1 MHAGKRWT
9 HAATRP
15 MRHNPK
21 SPKSQIGEWDS
32 WELEARP
39 IQNDAP
45 REKCELEVFVSLA
58 LHVLLL
64 LKCCIAT
71 LIMCSWV
78 GFLFSRHHRGGVSCH
93 EPTGPCVA
101 RSVVA
106 LAEQ

>member
-32 WELEARP
+32 GELEAGP

-45 REKCELEVFVSLA
+45 REKCEFYTLFGLA
-58 LHVLLL
+58 LHSFCRSAASLPSFITR
-64 LKCCIAT
+64 C
-71 LIMCSWV
+71 WV
-78 GFLFSRHHRGGVSCH
+78 WVPIFAKSRGGVSCH

-101 RSVVA
+101 RSVAA

>member
-32 WELEARP
+32 GELEARP

-45 REKCELEVFVSLA
+45 NEKRDLKVLHA
-58 LHVLLL
+58 LTGVALLL
-64 LKCCIAT
+64 PKCCIAT
-71 LIMCSWV
+71 LITRRWV
-78 GFLFSRHHRGGVSCH
+78 AVPIFASSQGGRVLS
-93 EPTGPCVA
+93 
-101 RSVVA
+101 
-106 LAEQ
+106 